1 MVSNKTI
8 TVLGTVA
15 VVIATSALVLSI
27 GPLRAMALPVIRTH
41 LMKQEIHIL
50 MENRRQV
57 VHPWAAP
64 ETHMVKSV

>member
-27 GPLRAMALPVIRTH
+27 GPLRAMTLPIDFDKKPNDR
-41 LMKQEIHIL
+41 
-50 MENRRQV
+50 
-57 VHPWAAP
+57 
-64 ETHMVKSV
+64 